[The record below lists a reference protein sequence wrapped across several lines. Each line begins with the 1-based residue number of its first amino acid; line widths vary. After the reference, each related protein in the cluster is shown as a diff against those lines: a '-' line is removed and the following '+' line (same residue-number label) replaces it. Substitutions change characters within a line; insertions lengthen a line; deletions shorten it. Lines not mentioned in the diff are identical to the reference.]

1 MLFIDDKT
9 KDEGNYIL
17 LLDEIQNL
25 ETIENIC
32 KNPYRV

>member
-1 MLFIDDKT
+1 MIFIDDKT

-25 ETIENIC
+25 DSLRNSF
-32 KNPYRV
+32 N